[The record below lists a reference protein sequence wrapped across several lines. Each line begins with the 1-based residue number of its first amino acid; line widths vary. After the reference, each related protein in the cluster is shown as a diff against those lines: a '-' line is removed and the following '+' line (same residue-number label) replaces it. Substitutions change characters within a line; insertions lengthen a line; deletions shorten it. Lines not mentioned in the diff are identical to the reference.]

1 MKRISIVWAVSS
13 GVCWA
18 LAASLCAAGAF
29 AAEPTKGPA
38 MLIEEGSVAG
48 EQVVALGRDLVIA
61 GHARKD
67 VAALNGNVRISG
79 TVDGEIIVLG
89 GNVSLSPSARVGGD
103 VFVLGGS
110 VETSPGAVLRGRSV
124 AYPTASSA
132 WLALLEAPALGASS
146 GSTIILGAKLAILT
160 AWLALVVVFF
170 ATGGR
175 QVLAT
180 SETLAREPA
189 RCFTVGLTGIL
200 AMTLSAL
207 ALSLLA
213 AALVGVPLLVL
224 VVVFALVL
232 KLWGM
237 VAVFHALGRFV
248 SEKVLRRR
256 LSPLNTATLGL
267 LILGAVKLLP
277 VVGIVV
283 WYLATLVGV
292 GAALVTKLGRR
303 EPWFDLAP
311 LPRSA

>member
-1 MKRISIVWAVSS
+1 MTRRAHSLVLLLPLLAAAGS
-13 GVCWA
+13 A
-18 LAASLCAAGAF
+18 LAPSALAQAA
-29 AAEPTKGPA
+29 KGPA
-38 MLIEEGSVAG
+38 LLIEEGSVAG
-48 EQVVALGRDLVIA
+48 EQVVALGRDLVVA

-79 TVDGEIIVLG
+79 MVDGEIIVLG
-89 GNVSLSPSARVGGD
+89 GNVSLAPSARVGGD
-103 VFVLGGS
+103 VFVLGGA

-132 WLALLEAPALGASS
+132 WLALLEAPALGSSS
-146 GSTIILGAKLAILT
+146 GSTIILGAKLAVLT

-175 QVLAT
+175 QILAT

-200 AMTLSAL
+200 AMTLTAL

-213 AALVGVPLLVL
+213 SALVGVPLLVL
-224 VVVFALVL
+224 VVLFALVL

-237 VAVFHALGRFV
+237 VAIFHALGGWVAARL
-248 SEKVLRRR
+248 LRRR
-256 LSPLNTATLGL
+256 FSPLNTATLGL
-267 LILGAVKLLP
+267 LILGAIKLLP
-277 VVGIVV
+277 VVGIIV

-303 EPWFDLAP
+303 EPWFELSP